1 MDYRTLI
8 TIEPGK
14 RGGKPCIRGLRITVY
29 DVLEYLA
36 SGMSADE
43 ILSDFPDPQED
54 PRPATHRALRG
65 NVSHDGGVAV
75 TVRDHGAGVPA
86 RHVGRIFEP
95 FYRGENELTR
105 RSKGTGI
112 GLALVRGLAER
123 MGARVTGR
131 NAAGGGFEVEIAFRA
146 AAA

>member
-65 NVSHDGGVAV
+65 NVSHDGGAARKATSTSKPPPRALRPV
-75 TVRDHGAGVPA
+75 TRAPMRSTRPRTKARPRPVP
-86 RHVGRIFEP
+86 
-95 FYRGENELTR
+95 LLR
-105 RSKGTGI
+105 RVSSFSP
-112 GLALVRGLAER
+112 R
-123 MGARVTGR
+123 
-131 NAAGGGFEVEIAFRA
+131 
-146 AAA
+146 